1 VTELFRRHPANPVLT
16 ASDIPAP
23 VASAF
28 NAGAALVDDAVL
40 LLVRA
45 EDHRGISSLWVAR
58 SADGIGDW
66 QVDSRP
72 LLTPEDPYEAWGCED
87 ARLTF
92 VPELGEWLIA
102 YTAYSPVGPGVAL
115 ARTRDF
121 RSVERLGLV
130 LSPENKDAALFPRRF
145 GEEWLLLHRPVAGN
159 TGHMWLASSPDLVH
173 WGRSRVLIRARGEVW
188 WDGTRIGG
196 GAQPIETDAGWLL
209 LYHGVK
215 SMVSGPV
222 YRVGLLLLDRDE
234 PSNVLARSE
243 DWVFGP
249 DAPYERLGDVP
260 NVVFPCGAVL
270 RGDEVWM
277 YYGAADS
284 SVGLATAPLRD
295 LLSHLGAGAGPA

>member
-1 VTELFRRHPANPVLT
+1 MTESFRRHPDNPILT
-16 ASDIPAP
+16 AASIPAP
-23 VASAF
+23 AASAF
-28 NAGAALVDDAVL
+28 NPGAALVDDQVV

-58 SADGIGDW
+58 SSDGIGGW
-66 QVDSRP
+66 RVDADP
-72 LLTPEDPYEAWGCED
+72 LLAPEDPYEEWGCED

-145 GEEWLLLHRPVAGN
+145 GEEWLLLHRPVAGH

-173 WGRSRVLIRARGEVW
+173 WGRSRVLVRARGVVW

-215 SMVSGPV
+215 AMVSGPV

-234 PSNVLARSE
+234 PARVLARSE
-243 DWVFGP
+243 DWVFAP
-249 DAPYERLGDVP
+249 EAPYERTGDVP
-260 NVVFPCGAVL
+260 NVVFPCGAFL

-284 SVGLATAPLRD
+284 TVCLATAPLKD
-295 LLSHLGAGAGPA
+295 LLAHLGAG